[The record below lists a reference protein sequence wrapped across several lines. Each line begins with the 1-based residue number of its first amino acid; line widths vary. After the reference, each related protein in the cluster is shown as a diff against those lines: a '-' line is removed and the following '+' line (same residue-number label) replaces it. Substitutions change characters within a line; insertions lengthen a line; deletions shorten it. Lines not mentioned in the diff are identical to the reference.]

1 MDNQFL
7 LNPFFLDSP
16 APLLNRLLKPAW
28 IVNRPAIGGSSQPA
42 RIQAIHAPLVERVGA
57 VAAAGGRPVS
67 VGGDC
72 LQTAAVLA
80 GLRLAGIDPVI
91 VWLDAHGDF
100 NTPETSPSGF
110 IGGMPLATLVGKGDS
125 WLRENL
131 GLEAIAERDVILS
144 DGRDLD
150 PGEAASL
157 AGSQVAHV
165 RQVAEIPGRV
175 PPSRP
180 VYVHFDTDV
189 IDVREAPAM
198 MYPAAGGP
206 SVADLRRMAQALHR
220 THAVVAVSMTVWDL
234 ERDADGQTERSCL
247 SVLDALVGE

>member
-57 VAAAGGRPVS
+57 VAAAGDRPVS

-91 VWLDAHGDF
+91 VWLDAHG
-100 NTPETSPSGF
+100 TSTRPRRL
-110 IGGMPLATLVGKGDS
+110 P
-125 WLRENL
+125 
-131 GLEAIAERDVILS
+131 
-144 DGRDLD
+144 
-150 PGEAASL
+150 AASSAACRWPRWL
-157 AGSQVAHV
+157 ARA
-165 RQVAEIPGRV
+165 
-175 PPSRP
+175 
-180 VYVHFDTDV
+180 T
-189 IDVREAPAM
+189 
-198 MYPAAGGP
+198 AGCARM
-206 SVADLRRMAQALHR
+206 SAWRRSLNA
-220 THAVVAVSMTVWDL
+220 TS
-234 ERDADGQTERSCL
+234 S
-247 SVLDALVGE
+247 